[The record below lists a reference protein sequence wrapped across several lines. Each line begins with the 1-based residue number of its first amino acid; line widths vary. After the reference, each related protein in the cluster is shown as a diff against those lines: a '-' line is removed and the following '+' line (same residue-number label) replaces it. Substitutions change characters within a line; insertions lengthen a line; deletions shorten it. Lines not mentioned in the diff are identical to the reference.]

1 MNRDIEGRAW
11 GNLTLER
18 LDEKKA
24 RRGVLRGRGPR
35 GRNAQK
41 TLDHNHREVSGIG
54 RAVKR
59 LQSVCWVWQL
69 V

>member
-1 MNRDIEGRAW
+1 MNRDPEGRAW

-18 LDEKKA
+18 LDEKKDGHGVP
-24 RRGVLRGRGPR
+24 RGSGPR
-35 GRNAQK
+35 GRSAQK
-41 TLDHNHREVSGIG
+41 THDHKVSGEG

-59 LQSVCWVWQL
+59 LQNICWVWQL